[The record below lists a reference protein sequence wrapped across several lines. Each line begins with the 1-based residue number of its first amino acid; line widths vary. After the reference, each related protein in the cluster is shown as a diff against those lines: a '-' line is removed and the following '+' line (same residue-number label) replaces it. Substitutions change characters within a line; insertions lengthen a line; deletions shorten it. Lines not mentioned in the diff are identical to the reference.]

1 MEFWEDA
8 VKVALLGTERQS
20 LNRENLPESVRL
32 LASHLDLSHQEDA
45 FFKTAALL
53 MNYEQAGR
61 NNPVLNFNLPK
72 PSSPEEKAYCS
83 DYALQT
89 LAAILEEGFLVL
101 LINWAQ
107 TCITH
112 QQVVQEDYIP
122 LLLDEGKKN
131 IKMRPLIKSISGC
144 RGEWLA
150 SFNDNWHY
158 LNQTEAE
165 IWEQGKPE
173 ERKQFLIQLRQ
184 ENPAKARELLMA
196 AWKEEN
202 ANSRAE
208 LISTFYE
215 NLSLTDESLLQEL
228 QTDKSQKVK
237 EAVVLLLNQLAGSAW
252 VDSLWEEIKS
262 WITLKITKSFLAFSS
277 EELEV
282 KIPENLPSYFKKRGI
297 QELSSNKTVSDQ
309 EYWLTQVLEGI
320 PPSYWE
326 HHFNTTPDNVLNLF
340 TKHKSLRKVIPAFVT
355 ATRRFKDARW
365 AKLLLDEKLK
375 ENDWVQ
381 IPGITHLYQL
391 VSLLSK
397 EDQQLYFERKLDK
410 KSFSFGLS
418 LLEFLLGLQF
428 QWDLAFSIKAM
439 QALASDYSEKTMY
452 GHYYRLL
459 ELYPFLHPDVLP
471 HLSDIEPPDPAL
483 STRWHNLQSK
493 LIRALELKK
502 QLAECF

>member
-8 VKVALLGTERQS
+8 VKVALIGTERQN
-20 LNRENLPESVRL
+20 LDRENLPESVRL
-32 LASHLDLSHQEDA
+32 LASQLDFSHQEDA
-45 FFKTAALL
+45 FLKTAALL

-61 NNPVLNFNLPK
+61 NNPVLNFNLPH
-72 PSSPEEKAYCS
+72 PSSPEEKASCS

-89 LAAILEEGFLVL
+89 LAAILEEGFLIL
-101 LINWAQ
+101 LFNWAQ
-107 TCITH
+107 TCIAH
-112 QQVVQEDYIP
+112 QQVVQEAYIP
-122 LLLDEGKKN
+122 LLLDEGRKN
-131 IKMRPLIKSISGC
+131 IKMRPLIKSVSGQ
-144 RGEWLA
+144 RGAWLA
-150 SFNDNWHY
+150 AFNDNWDY

-173 ERKQFLIQLRQ
+173 ERKQLLLQLRQ
-184 ENPAKARELLMA
+184 ENPARARDLLIA

-208 LISTFYE
+208 LISTFSE
-215 NLSLTDESLLQEL
+215 NLSLADESMLQEL

-237 EAVVLLLNQLAGSAW
+237 EAVVSLLNQLAGSEW
-252 VDSLWEEIKS
+252 VATLWEEVKP
-262 WITLKITKSFLAFSS
+262 WLTLKITKSFLAFTS

-282 KIPENLPSYFKKRGI
+282 KIPENLPSYLKKRGI
-297 QELSSNKTVSDQ
+297 QELSGSKTVSEQ

-326 HHFNTTPDNVLNLF
+326 HHLNATPDKVLNLF

-355 ATRRFKDARW
+355 ATGRFKDVRW

-381 IPGITHLYQL
+381 IPSITHLYQL
-391 VSLLSK
+391 LSLLSK
-397 EDQQLYFERKLDK
+397 EDQQLYFDNKLDK
-410 KSFSFGLS
+410 KSFPFGLS
-418 LLEFLLGLQF
+418 TLEFLLGLQF

-459 ELYPFLHPDVLP
+459 ELHPFLHPDVLP
-471 HLSDIEPPDPAL
+471 HLATIEPPDLAL